1 MVQERQDRRL
11 ALTAI
16 IFQEIAQ
23 GMWTLGFFSFIIY
36 PIRLLQGKLIQK
48 CWNEKEGENSYLD
61 LTNLRKTHLKP
72 SLRKQNIVLQF
83 SQVF

>member
-23 GMWTLGFFSFIIY
+23 GIWTLVFFSFIIY
-36 PIRLLQGKLIQK
+36 PICLLQGKLIQK
-48 CWNEKEGENSYLD
+48 CWNEKEGKNSYLD
-61 LTNLRKTHLKP
+61 LTNLRKTHLKTH
-72 SLRKQNIVLQF
+72 L
-83 SQVF
+83 